1 MAKVKLYKLDA
12 NVARILATVSRLT
25 EIPIS
30 KIRGKTRHSQVVT
43 ARRICMVLIN
53 DKLRYSTTVNAA
65 IFHRDHAT
73 VLHAFK
79 VHADLMDVDKPYQ
92 EFYGICAT
100 AVGIKNMSDA
110 NDKDDMI
117 AKFAARVE
125 YLEHENAELKQYLNE
140 IKLIV
145 NDKVYHSDSAEKSQ
159 ENVNG

>member
-1 MAKVKLYKLDA
+1 MAKVKLYKLDS
-12 NVARILATVSRLT
+12 NVARIIATVSRLT

-30 KIRGKTRHSQVVT
+30 KIRGRTRHSQVVT

-53 DKLRYSTTVNAA
+53 DKLHYSTVVNAS

-79 VHADLMDVDKPYQ
+79 VHSDLMDVDKAYE
-92 EFYGICAT
+92 EFFNICAT
-100 AVGIKNMSDA
+100 AVGIKGMGDC

-125 YLEHENAELKQYLNE
+125 YLEHENEELKEQINKITEL
-140 IKLIV
+140 L
-145 NDKVYHSDSAEKSQ
+145 S
-159 ENVNG
+159 

>member
-1 MAKVKLYKLDA
+1 MAKVKLYKLDS
-12 NVARILATVSRLT
+12 NVARIIATVSRLT

-30 KIRGKTRHSQVVT
+30 KIRGRNRHSQVVT

-53 DKLRYSTTVNAA
+53 DKLHYSTVVNAS

-79 VHADLMDVDKPYQ
+79 VHSDLMHVDKAYE
-92 EFYGICAT
+92 EFFNICAT
-100 AVGIKNMSDA
+100 AVGIKGMGDC

-125 YLEHENAELKQYLNE
+125 HLEYENEELKEQINKITEL
-140 IKLIV
+140 V
-145 NDKVYHSDSAEKSQ
+145 S
-159 ENVNG
+159 

>member
-1 MAKVKLYKLDA
+1 MAKVKLYKLDS
-12 NVARILATVSRLT
+12 NVARIIATVSRLT

-30 KIRGKTRHSQVVT
+30 KIRGKTRHSEVVT

-53 DKLRYSTTVNAA
+53 DKLRYSSTVNAS

-92 EFYGICAT
+92 EFYNICAT
-100 AVGIKNMSDA
+100 AVGIQGMADS

-125 YLEHENAELKQYLNE
+125 HLEYENQELKEQINKVSE
-140 IKLIV
+140 IL
-145 NDKVYHSDSAEKSQ
+145 S
-159 ENVNG
+159 